1 MSSVAIPSSPV
12 SDQFGSA
19 AHRISGK
26 RVLFPMYVDGQEVQK
41 SCAVVIH
48 KKKLILV
55 QREAWD
61 TDASGKK
68 SRVVWWELPG
78 GKADHS
84 HESAVCVAA
93 REVREETGARV
104 HKKDGVF
111 LGIGEHP
118 QNHGRISAIFDF
130 SCHGGKIHNAAPH
143 EHLSVHA
150 FSPKKLER
158 LVRSAD
164 VRVPEWVLIQ
174 FTQTGEVHTHQSLSG
189 FHCHAPAGRSLA
201 AH

>member
-1 MSSVAIPSSPV
+1 MSSLAIPSSPV
-12 SDQFGSA
+12 SDQFGAA

-26 RVLFPMYVDGQEVQK
+26 RAPFPMYVEGQEVQK
-41 SCAVVIH
+41 ACAIVIH
-48 KKKLILV
+48 KGKLVLV
-55 QREAWD
+55 QREDWD

-130 SCHGGKIHNAAPH
+130 SCHAGKIHNAAPD
-143 EHLSVHA
+143 EHLRVHA
-150 FSPKKLER
+150 FSPAKLER
-158 LVRSAD
+158 LTRAAD
-164 VRVPEWVLIQ
+164 VRIPQWVLIQ
-174 FTQTGEVHTHQSLSG
+174 FTQTGEVHTHQSFSG
-189 FHCHAPAGRSLA
+189 FYCRTSASRSLA